1 MTVLDELCR
10 SPQLSSAHLHL
21 RRAAPAFAALALLFA
36 IGCGESD
43 DTEDTSSPVGSASAT
58 TSATGAAP
66 SVGATGS
73 TTGGET
79 SGAGGSNPAGTS
91 TSTSGG
97 GAAGSQGGMPAVPP
111 NAGATTDDAAAMDDD
126 ATADDSAG
134 SASDDTAMADDM
146 MADDTASSVTDDTL
160 TADDMMADD
169 TAMTD
174 DMAIAD
180 DMAADDM
187 AMPDDAATDDM
198 AMADDMAADDTAMA
212 DDAAMTDDTATDDS
226 AEPAGFQPCPA
237 DETCKILPLGD
248 SITFGLGFDGGYRV
262 ELFRLALAD
271 GHDITFTGTQQ
282 PNGPMMVEGVPFPRN
297 HAGISGQTIS
307 QIAGRIPNP
316 DLQEMPHIILVHAGT
331 NDMNGQAQGAEGRL
345 GDLMDKLIMEAP
357 DALIVVSSIIP
368 FGGRVETFNQ
378 SVPGMVEERAA
389 NGAHIIYVDQYEGFP
404 NGELGD
410 GVHPNQAGYARMAG
424 KWYAAIEQ
432 YLP

>member
-187 AMPDDAATDDM
+187 AMPDDGATDDM
-198 AMADDMAADDTAMA
+198 AMADDMAMTDDTAS
-212 DDAAMTDDTATDDS
+212 DDTATDDG